1 VTAGTI
7 LAMSIQQKASG
18 GSTLREARASR
29 MKQTADQLVALQ
41 NDLENIE
48 HAANILPMPH
58 SELFLNLLMHVR
70 FTGAELAA
78 RRDALRG

>member
-1 VTAGTI
+1 
-7 LAMSIQQKASG
+7 
-18 GSTLREARASR
+18 